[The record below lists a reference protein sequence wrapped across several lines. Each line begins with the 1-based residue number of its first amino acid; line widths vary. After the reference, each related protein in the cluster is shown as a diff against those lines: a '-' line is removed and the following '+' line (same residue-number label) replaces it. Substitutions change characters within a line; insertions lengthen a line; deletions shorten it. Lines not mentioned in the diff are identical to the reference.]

1 MDRVST
7 PQHAPFSPL
16 RPPFFPVDKQNKT
29 RFCLPSHS
37 VGTIGGWIGVTTRAR
52 PGDEQLVIVGARAA
66 NEMPTSK
73 RVFQNTTRFLSQK
86 ITFSKHFKTFEDKVG
101 LNGFHKVILIWNLS
115 SRRDPHF
122 EAGL

>member
-1 MDRVST
+1 MDRIST
-7 PQHAPFSPL
+7 PQHAPFSPQLQQPL
-16 RPPFFPVDKQNKT
+16 RPVFPVDKQNKT

-73 RVFQNTTRFLSQK
+73 RVFQNTTENYFLQA
-86 ITFSKHFKTFEDKVG
+86 FQ
-101 LNGFHKVILIWNLS
+101 NY
-115 SRRDPHF
+115 
-122 EAGL
+122 